1 MRLRRVLEDR
11 DTDLGKHS
19 GAAVQMNRDDGPGAS
34 SDGAPRGVNVDGR
47 SPGFDVD
54 EDRHRTNGADG
65 SGGWH
70 GRHGRNDHFV
80 VRAYANGEQ
89 SEPKCFGARRDRDGV
104 RAPERRR
111 ELFFEGLRLRA
122 QQIRARRKD
131 TADRVREVGLET
143 SCATRQIEE
152 RKPL

>member
-1 MRLRRVLEDR
+1 
-11 DTDLGKHS
+11 
-19 GAAVQMNRDDGPGAS
+19 MNRDDGPRTS
-34 SDGAPRGVNVDGR
+34 RDGALCGVSVDGR
-47 SPGFDVD
+47 SPGFDVH

-70 GRHGRNDHFV
+70 GCHRRNDHFV
-80 VRAYANGEQ
+80 VRTHANGEQ

-111 ELFFEGLRLRA
+111 ELFFERLRLWA

-131 TADRVREVGLET
+131 TADRVREVGFET
-143 SCATRQIEE
+143 RGATRQIEE